1 MTLKSDEICHK
12 TVKEEYNVNTEKI
25 TDILSSALLS
35 IGAFCFGEP
44 GGLLVA
50 LITFIVI
57 DYVTGFA
64 AAAIGKRLSSA
75 YGARG
80 IAKKVSILLIVSLG
94 HILDVNIIGQG
105 DYLMTM
111 LMLFYVANEGLSI
124 LENAVAL
131 GVKVPKKLKDVLDQV
146 NIQAQKN

>member
-1 MTLKSDEICHK
+1 M
-12 TVKEEYNVNTEKI
+12 NTEKLI
-25 TDILSSALLS
+25 DVLYSALLG

-44 GGLLVA
+44 GGLLIA

-75 YGARG
+75 YGAKG

-94 HILDVNIIGQG
+94 HILDVNIIGKG

-111 LMLFYVANEGLSI
+111 VMLFYIANEGLSI

-131 GVKVPKKLKDVLDQV
+131 GVKIPVKLKEVLVQVSGKDCKTLPEEKKMSFDV
-146 NIQAQKN
+146 